1 MTHEVTAT
9 PPVALHRPLPSL
21 RSAAITGLG
30 AYLPEKVLTNAD
42 LEKLVD
48 TNDEWIRSRTGIAER
63 RIAADNE
70 FTADLAE
77 KAARAALKDAG
88 VAPSEV
94 QLVIVA
100 TCTPDYQF
108 PATAALLQHRLGC
121 TAAAFDLEAA
131 CSGFVYGLVVAQ
143 QFIATGAVDTV
154 LVVGAEVMSRILDW
168 NDRNTCV
175 LFGDGAGAAVVQAA
189 PQGYGVIGID
199 LGANGAG
206 GELLKV
212 EIDPKDAEGVSCA
225 TPRKIYQNGKEVY
238 RFAVNVIGESAVRA
252 AQNAS
257 LEPSKVDL
265 LVPHQANIRIIESAA
280 KRMGLPMEKV
290 FVNVHKYGNTSA
302 ASIPIALCEA
312 RDEGRLKHDD
322 NIVIVGFGAGL
333 TWAGAAIKW
342 HDAKCKND

>member
-1 MTHEVTAT
+1 MIHEVSAA

-30 AYLPEKVLTNAD
+30 LYVPEKVLTNAD
-42 LEKLVD
+42 LEKIVD
-48 TNDEWIRSRTGIAER
+48 TNSEWILSRTGIAER
-63 RIAADNE
+63 RIVADDE

-77 KAARAALKDAG
+77 KAARAALNDAG

-131 CSGFVYGLVVAQ
+131 CSGFVYGLIVAQ

-168 NDRNTCV
+168 SDRNTCV

-189 PQGYGVIGID
+189 PQGYGIIGID

-206 GELLKV
+206 GDLLKV
-212 EIDPKDAEGVSCA
+212 EIDPKQAEGVKC
-225 TPRKIYQNGKEVY
+225 TPPRTVFQNGKEVY
-238 RFAVNVIGESAVRA
+238 RFAVNVMGESAVRA

-257 LEPSKVDL
+257 LEPSQVDL

-280 KRMGLPMEKV
+280 KRMNLPMDKV

-302 ASIPIALCEA
+302 ASIPMALCEA
-312 RDEGRLKHDD
+312 RDEGRLKHGD

-333 TWAGAAIKW
+333 TWAGAAIRW
-342 HDAKCKND
+342 YDGRQS